1 MSQARNAPV
10 TAIGLM
16 SGTSMDG
23 IDAAVIQTDGHRLLK
38 RFGGMTVPYEPAFRE
53 RLGEAVSA
61 GEALDPSE
69 EVALG
74 DEFARLH
81 ASAIKKLDQTERPSL
96 IGFHGHTLWH
106 RPDKGLTRQIG
117 NGALLAELTGIDVVN
132 DLRSAD
138 MVAGGEGAPLASLYH
153 AALAEPLERPLAVL
167 NLGGVGNVTYLGDD
181 QVLAFDTGPANAPLD
196 DWVKK
201 RLGRPFDRDGV
212 LTAQG
217 TPDDGLVDRWLSHP
231 YFAAKPPK
239 SLDRNDFPL
248 DGLGGL
254 ETTDGAATLASFAV
268 RSVVAALG
276 HLPAAP
282 RRWLVTGGGR
292 RNPTLMALLAN
303 HLRVPVEPVEMVGWN
318 GDTLEAEAFAFL
330 AVRSRLGL
338 PLTVPGTTGVG
349 KPTCGGVFHPAPA
362 HARRI

>member
-1 MSQARNAPV
+1 MNQAIDTAV

-23 IDAAVIQTDGHRLLK
+23 IDAAVIQTDGHRLLA
-38 RFGGMTVPYEPAFRE
+38 RFGGLTVPYEPAFRE
-53 RLGEAVSA
+53 RLGQAVAA
-61 GEALDPSE
+61 GEALDPLE
-69 EVALG
+69 EAALG
-74 DEFARLH
+74 DELARLH
-81 ASAIKKLDQTERPSL
+81 ASAVAKLDQRDEATL

-106 RPDKGLTRQIG
+106 RPDRGETRQIG

-138 MVAGGEGAPLASLYH
+138 MAAGGEGAPLASLYH
-153 AALAEPLERPLAVL
+153 AALAVPLEKPLAVL
-167 NLGGVGNVTYLGDD
+167 NLGGVGNVTYLGHDD
-181 QVLAFDTGPANAPLD
+181 ILAFDTGPANAPLD

-217 TPDDGLVDRWLSHP
+217 TADDALVGRWLAHP

-248 DGLGGL
+248 DGLEAL

-268 RSVVAALG
+268 RSVAAGLD
-276 HLPAAP
+276 HLPDAP

-292 RNPTLMALLAN
+292 RNPTLMALLADD
-303 HLRVPVEPVEMVGWN
+303 LGSPVEPVESVGWN

-330 AVRSRLGL
+330 AVRSRLGM
-338 PLTVPGTTGVG
+338 PLTLPGTTGVG
-349 KPTCGGVFHPAPA
+349 VPTCGGVFHPAPA
-362 HARRI
+362 HARRS